1 MQMIFI
7 DIDNTLLD
15 FDAYIRQ
22 TMREGFAH
30 FELKPY
36 EPYME
41 AVFHRE
47 NGKLWRQIE
56 QGTLTFRELE
66 EIRWNNVF
74 RALNIDFDGQVFEK
88 YFRAALYDSA
98 IPVDG
103 AMELLEALHGKYP
116 LAVASNGP
124 YDQQLHR
131 LELAGMKRYF
141 DWFFVSERL
150 GASKPPAVF
159 RWGVCG
165 TERWAR
171 NSRHAGGLCDH
182 WGLPDL
188 RHGRWPAVWHEDLL
202 LPPPRRGRRDGCDL
216 AGDGSAADTGI
227 AGGYGMMTINEYQ
240 QRAMASLNPELKG
253 RDVLINSVMG
263 LCGESG
269 EAIDI
274 VKKWLAQGHP
284 LDREHLAKEL
294 GDVAWYLAEA
304 ATALDLDLEDILRA
318 NLEKLERR
326 YPDGFSTEKS
336 VGRDKNDL

>member
-30 FELKPY
+30 FGLKPY

-103 AMELLEALHGKYP
+103 AMALLKALHGKYP

-131 LELAGMKRYF
+131 LEIGGMKPYF
-141 DWFFVSERL
+141 DYFFISEHA
-150 GASKPPAVF
+150 GAAKPAPAF
-159 RWGVCG
+159 FDYAFHALNQDCTDPILPQETLIIGD
-165 TERWAR
+165 
-171 NSRHAGGLCDH
+171 SLSSDMAGGLQ
-182 WGLPDL
+182 
-188 RHGRWPAVWHEDLL
+188 
-202 LPPPRRGRRDGCDL
+202 
-216 AGDGSAADTGI
+216 
-227 AGGYGMMTINEYQ
+227 YGMKTCYY
-240 QRAMASLNPELKG
+240 RRPGGG
-253 RDVLINSVMG
+253 R
-263 LCGESG
+263 
-269 EAIDI
+269 
-274 VKKWLAQGHP
+274 
-284 LDREHLAKEL
+284 
-294 GDVAWYLAEA
+294 
-304 ATALDLDLEDILRA
+304 
-318 NLEKLERR
+318 
-326 YPDGFSTEKS
+326 
-336 VGRDKNDL
+336 

>member
-30 FELKPY
+30 FGLKPY

-98 IPVDG
+98 IPLDG

-131 LELAGMKRYF
+131 LELAGMKDCF
-141 DWFFVSERL
+141 DAFFISERM
-150 GASKPPAVF
+150 GASKPSPAFFDAAF
-159 RWGVCG
+159 REINQGRAQPFTPAETAIIG
-165 TERWAR
+165 DTLT
-171 NSRHAGGLCDH
+171 SDMAGGRGY
-182 WGLPDL
+182 GLKTVYYRRPGAAPADQRVDVTVEDL
-188 RHGRWPAVWHEDLL
+188 RMVPSLL
-202 LPPPRRGRRDGCDL
+202 
-216 AGDGSAADTGI
+216 
-227 AGGYGMMTINEYQ
+227 
-240 QRAMASLNPELKG
+240 
-253 RDVLINSVMG
+253 
-263 LCGESG
+263 
-269 EAIDI
+269 
-274 VKKWLAQGHP
+274 
-284 LDREHLAKEL
+284 
-294 GDVAWYLAEA
+294 
-304 ATALDLDLEDILRA
+304 
-318 NLEKLERR
+318 
-326 YPDGFSTEKS
+326 
-336 VGRDKNDL
+336 